1 MSDETLVA
9 PVAAPDASSEIPS
22 VPADQAAPPIE
33 GAPVEPD
40 PSGESDEQKAEK
52 PRQRA
57 SERISEIYG
66 RMKNAERARDLALAE
81 VERLRAPVVRADEWD
96 TLSYDQQQAAQMRQA
111 VRAERADELAH
122 EARLRENEA
131 AATRAS
137 MFSERLA
144 SAKANIPDIE
154 SVIHDPSLPVTAV
167 GARFIQESDKGPQV
181 AYWLGTN
188 RAEAARIAS
197 LDPYAQAYELGR
209 IEQRV
214 SASSSRKLSAA
225 PAPVPKV
232 GGGGGPGGKSYSS
245 MSVDD
250 MTAYLKSKGVL
261 RG

>member
-9 PVAAPDASSEIPS
+9 PVAAPEVSSETPT
-22 VPADQAAPPIE
+22 VPADQAAPPVE
-33 GAPVEPD
+33 GAPVEPEN
-40 PSGESDEQKAEK
+40 PGESDEQKADK

-96 TLSYDQQQAAQMRQA
+96 AMSYDQQQAAQMRQA

-122 EARLRENEA
+122 EARLREQEA
-131 AATRAS
+131 ASTRAS

-144 SAKANIPDIE
+144 SAKANIPDLE

-167 GARFIQESDKGPQV
+167 GARFIQESEKGPQV

-232 GGGGGPGGKSYSS
+232 GGGGGTGPKDPSS
-245 MSVDD
+245 MSMDD
-250 MTAYLKSKGVL
+250 YVAWRKA
-261 RG
+261 RR